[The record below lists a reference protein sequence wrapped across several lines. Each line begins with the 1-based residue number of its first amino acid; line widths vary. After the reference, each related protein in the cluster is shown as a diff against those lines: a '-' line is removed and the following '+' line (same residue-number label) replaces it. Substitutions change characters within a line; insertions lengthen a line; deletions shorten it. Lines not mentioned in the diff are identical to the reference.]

1 MKNCY
6 TLTTRYNEC
15 CQTGQNWVA
24 SFTTLRNAVH
34 QLTCEL
40 GENSRY
46 TQGTID
52 DDGDLVD
59 DHLWYDADGDLVL
72 DTDRAHEFVGHTFDC
87 GDYLLTLAKV

>member
-15 CQTGQNWVA
+15 CQTGQNWVG
-24 SFTTLRNAVH
+24 SFTTLRDAIH

-40 GENSRY
+40 GEHSRY

-52 DDGDLVD
+52 DDGDLID
-59 DHLWYDADGDLVL
+59 DHLWFDADGDLVL
-72 DTDRAHEFVGHTFDC
+72 DTDRAHEFIDQTFEC